1 MLENYWITC
10 LLMLLVTPFWFVPAV
25 AGTLQV
31 RVVGPDEQPIAD
43 VVVFVNQNGLANA
56 RAGQPVAAI
65 IDQRNKRFVPHIL
78 VVPKGSTVEFPNND
92 VVAHHVYSFSKP
104 NNFVLPLY
112 RGITPDPVMLNHDG
126 IVTLGC
132 NIHDG
137 MLAFIVVV
145 DTDVFES
152 TNRDGRVAL
161 TIDESANSYEV
172 NIWSPRIRDAKR
184 RLVKT
189 VANGASGET
198 VFALQKKLNPA
209 HVHHL
214 ETVVWDEY

>member
-1 MLENYWITC
+1 MLENYRITC
-10 LLMLLVTPFWFVPAV
+10 LLMLLVTPFWYVPAV

-43 VVVFVNQNGLANA
+43 VVVFVSQNGLANA

-65 IDQRNKRFVPHIL
+65 MDQRDKRFVPHIL
-78 VVPKGSTVEFPNND
+78 VVPKGSTVEFPNSD

-112 RGITPDPVMLNHDG
+112 KGTTPDPIMLNHDG

-137 MLAFIVVV
+137 MLAYIVVV

-152 TNRDGRVAL
+152 TNRDGRVVL
-161 TIDESANSYEV
+161 TIDDSANSYEI
-172 NIWSPRIRDAKR
+172 NIWSPRIRDAKG
-184 RLVKT
+184 RLAKT

-198 VFALQKKLNPA
+198 VFALQKKLRPA
-209 HVHHL
+209 QVHQSDA
-214 ETVVWDEY
+214 VAWDEY